1 MFVNDLLSK
10 MIDMCETFRYNG
22 QKAQP
27 QKEGGMKESITL
39 ISSGMKESLSMVE
52 LYQGTTTPLS

>member
-39 ISSGMKESLSMVE
+39 ISSGMEESLSMVE
-52 LYQGTTTPLS
+52 